1 MEIITL
7 SALVVALT
15 QVVKMTFNLNTRFAP
30 LTAICISE
38 ILIFAFAYFS
48 HVPILWDAL
57 QNGLIAGLSA
67 VGLWSGVSTTF
78 KS

>member
-7 SALVVALT
+7 SAFVVALV
-15 QVVKMTFNLNTRFAP
+15 QVVKMATGLNTRYAP
-30 LTAICISE
+30 LVALLLSF
-38 ILIFAFAYFS
+38 ILIYAFS
-48 HVPILWDAL
+48 ITENVPLTWVGI

-78 KS
+78 RK